1 MNLTKSVF
9 LASFLAIIGA
19 IFLNSVD
26 NNTRLIFTPIIIS
39 IILVVYL
46 FLYLYKTEERVP
58 IFDIGMFCC
67 LLVAIYTSYPLLNYY
82 FGGFSFGLLGDGRL
96 TNYAPTPSEV
106 GIFHLRHVLY
116 LFFLVIFYQ
125 LFRKSRKVLPSVI
138 IPDKKVV
145 RFIYGGFIFC
155 YIFFLL
161 ISLTIGFNF
170 DGGYD
175 SASTDAQITINS
187 NLPLPILQLAGKI
200 AGLQFIF
207 KIALVAIMLL
217 KAKFSK
223 KWRIIFWGW
232 LIIEILISIITK
244 GSRDSLMFFLLSTIL
259 LYTHLY
265 KPLSLRVLVT
275 SFLVV
280 FVFFMFMGLYRT
292 LDDISS
298 WGYVFDSLDVVLS
311 ANNEFQALFGT
322 AYDVY
327 QRQEMGTKI
336 PWYIYINDIMP
347 LLPPSQLLPFEK
359 IEASEWYLRELGIS
373 GTGQGFM
380 WGVMTQ
386 AIVGLDWF
394 ELVIRGSFLGFLLAK
409 IHNFFF
415 VKRAPDFMMLVF
427 YIVLILNVYNTY
439 RNTTGAILYP
449 IFWEILPF
457 FGLMKLVTLRKKLSG
472 SYT

>member
-1 MNLTKSVF
+1 M
-9 LASFLAIIGA
+9 AIIGA
-19 IFLNSVD
+19 IFLFSVN

-46 FLYLYKTEERVP
+46 FSYLYKQEERVP

-67 LLVAIYTSYPLLNYY
+67 ILVALYTSYPLLNYY

-96 TNYAPTPSEV
+96 TSYAPTPTEV

-116 LFFLVIFYQ
+116 LFFLVVFYQ
-125 LFRKSRKVLPSVI
+125 LFRINRKVIPSVI
-138 IPDKKVV
+138 IPNKKVV

-155 YIFFLL
+155 YLFFLF

-187 NLPLPILQLAGKI
+187 NLPLPVLQFAGKI

-207 KIALVAIMLL
+207 KIALVAIVIL
-217 KAKFSK
+217 KAKSSK
-223 KWRIIFWGW
+223 KWTVVFWGW
-232 LIIEILISIITK
+232 LIFEILISIIAK

-265 KPLSLRVLVT
+265 KSLSLRVLGIT
-275 SFLVV
+275 FLFV
-280 FVFFMFMGLYRT
+280 FVFFMFIGFYRA

-322 AYDVY
+322 AFDVF
-327 QRQEMGTKI
+327 QLKEIGTKI
-336 PWYIYINDIMP
+336 PWQIYINDIMP
-347 LLPPSQLLPFEK
+347 LLPPSQFLPFEK

-380 WGVMTQ
+380 WGVITQ
-386 AIVGLDWF
+386 AIVGFDWF
-394 ELVIRGSFLGFLLAK
+394 ELVIRGSFLGFFLAK

-457 FGLMKLVTLRKKLSG
+457 FVLMKLFTLKKKVSSPIVLIF
-472 SYT
+472 